1 MTGCSEWTDLIMSE
15 YVVITNQEVAQ
26 LISRSNADI
35 ERVSDLVEMKAML
48 QDEIKKN
55 KRFLEK
61 LKQLSKKYRKAVKKI
76 EYQDLLITEISMAL
90 KNDQENAISGLLNEG
105 LSHIAFGSL
114 KIEEGDEKVRH

>member
-1 MTGCSEWTDLIMSE
+1 MSE